1 MSEPAE
7 VFQNTSTVPAK
18 KSDSILKK
26 ETPAFIDLEKGLE
39 FFEGQCTIHVAN
51 RLLLRQNAYEL
62 IHGLYSQMG
71 IVQNKGPGLWL
82 SIYDALPDSV
92 TFVAEDDQG
101 CSAGTLTVV
110 FDSPIGLPA
119 DDLYKKEIDEVRNSG
134 RKVCEFVSLG
144 IKNTAKNPTKIL
156 ASLIYCAYLHAWSSN
171 NSRELIIT
179 IHSRFEK
186 FYCRRIFFE
195 KIGPERNYA
204 KVNGAP
210 TVLLKLSLGEVI
222 RLRQT
227 HRIFP
232 FNIMPFSDQRDLE
245 LAKKIENQVQPM
257 SDEEFFT
264 FFIEKTDTW
273 EKALPQHKEFI
284 KSIYPANNIDHNE
297 VARLLAREFSKKHH
311 LSDSAQD
318 SPQAKLATDTP

>member
-1 MSEPAE
+1 VSDPAE
-7 VFQNTSTVPAK
+7 VLQNRSTALAK
-18 KSDSILKK
+18 KSDRFLKK
-26 ETPAFIDLEKGLE
+26 EAPKFIDLDKGLK
-39 FFEGQCTIHVAN
+39 FFGGQCEVHVAN
-51 RLLLRQNAYEL
+51 QLILRQNAYKL
-62 IHGLYSQMG
+62 IHDLYSQIG
-71 IVQNKGPGLWL
+71 IVQKKDSDLWL

-101 CSAGTLTVV
+101 CSAGTLTVI
-110 FDSPIGLPA
+110 FDSSIGLPA
-119 DDLYKKEIDEVRNSG
+119 DELYKKEVDEIRNSG
-134 RKVCEFVSLG
+134 RQICEFVSLG
-144 IKNTAKNPTKIL
+144 ISNTAKNPIKIL
-156 ASLIYCAYLHAWSSN
+156 ASLIYCAYLHAWSAN

-210 TVLLKLSLGEVI
+210 TVLLKLSLQEVI

-257 SDEEFFT
+257 SVEEFYT
-264 FFIEKTDTW
+264 FFIELTDTW
-273 EKALPQHKEFI
+273 EKSLPQHKEFI
-284 KSIYPANNIDHNE
+284 KSIYPASNIDHNE
-297 VARLLAREFSKKHH
+297 VARLLAREFSKKHNF
-311 LSDSAQD
+311 SEDTQRNT
-318 SPQAKLATDTP
+318 AKIVQR

>member
-1 MSEPAE
+1 VPEPAE
-7 VFQNTSTVPAK
+7 ILQNSSTALAK
-18 KSDSILKK
+18 KSDPFLKK
-26 ETPAFIDLEKGLE
+26 EAPKLSDLEKGLK
-39 FFEGQCTIHVAN
+39 FFGGQCEVHVAN
-51 RLLLRQNAYEL
+51 QLILRQKAYEL
-62 IHGLYSQMG
+62 IHDLYLQMG
-71 IVQNKGPGLWL
+71 IVRKKDSDLWL
-82 SIYDALPDSV
+82 SIYDALPNSV

-119 DDLYKKEIDEVRNSG
+119 DELYKKEIDEIRNSG
-134 RKVCEFVSLG
+134 RQICEFVSLG
-144 IKNTAKNPTKIL
+144 ISNRAKNPIKIL
-156 ASLIYCAYLHAWSSN
+156 ASLIYCAYLHAWSEN

-195 KIGPERNYA
+195 KIGPKRNYA

-210 TVLLKLSLGEVI
+210 TVLLKLSLKEVI

-232 FNIMPFSDQRDLE
+232 FNIMPFSDQLDLE
-245 LAKKIENQVQPM
+245 LAKRIENQVQPM
-257 SDEEFFT
+257 SVEEFYT

-273 EKALPQHKEFI
+273 EKSLPQQKEFI
-284 KSIYPANNIDHNE
+284 KSIYPANNVDHNE

-311 LSDSAQD
+311 FSEDTQRNT
-318 SPQAKLATDTP
+318 AKIVQR

>member
-1 MSEPAE
+1 VPEPAE
-7 VFQNTSTVPAK
+7 ILQNSSTALAK
-18 KSDSILKK
+18 KSDPFLKK
-26 ETPAFIDLEKGLE
+26 EAPKLSDLEKGLK
-39 FFEGQCTIHVAN
+39 FFGGQCEVHVAN
-51 RLLLRQNAYEL
+51 QLILRQKAYEL
-62 IHGLYSQMG
+62 IHDLYLQMG
-71 IVQNKGPGLWL
+71 IVRKKDSDLWL
-82 SIYDALPDSV
+82 SIYDALPNSV

-119 DDLYKKEIDEVRNSG
+119 DELYQKEIDEISNSG
-134 RKVCEFVSLG
+134 RQICEFVSLG
-144 IKNTAKNPTKIL
+144 ISNRAKNPIKIL
-156 ASLIYCAYLHAWSSN
+156 ASLIYCAYLHAWSEN

-210 TVLLKLSLGEVI
+210 TVLLKLSLKEVI

-257 SDEEFFT
+257 SVEEFYT

-284 KSIYPANNIDHNE
+284 KGIYPANDIDHNE

-311 LSDSAQD
+311 LSEDTQRNT
-318 SPQAKLATDTP
+318 AKIVQR